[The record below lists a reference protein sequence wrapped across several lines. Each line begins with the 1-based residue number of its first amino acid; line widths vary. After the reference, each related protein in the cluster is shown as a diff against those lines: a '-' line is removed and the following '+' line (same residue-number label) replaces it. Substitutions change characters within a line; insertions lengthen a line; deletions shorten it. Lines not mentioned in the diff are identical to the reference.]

1 MTDELAGK
9 IAIVTGAGKGIGRGV
24 SLALAG
30 LGAHVV
36 ASGRS
41 LEAVQETESLVTA
54 RGGSAS
60 TAICDV
66 GDEQHITDLVDS
78 TMSRYGRI
86 DIVIN
91 NAQGGSGKSGHATGR
106 LLDVSS
112 ESFKTAFDT
121 GPLATFRMMVACQP
135 HLAVNGGV
143 IVNFATGAGIR
154 PDPIGYGCY
163 AAVKEAIRA
172 LTRAAAVEWGE
183 LGIRVHTVIPLANSD
198 ALKSWAAARPEE
210 SRKFYES
217 VPLRRVG
224 DPEQDIGSIVA
235 FLCSPASGYM
245 TGNTILADG
254 GQGYIQ

>member
-1 MTDELAGK
+1 MTEGLAGK

-24 SLALAG
+24 GLALAG
-30 LGAHVV
+30 QGAYVV

-41 LEAVQETESLVTA
+41 LDALEETEMLITQ
-54 RGGSAS
+54 RGGNAA

-66 GDEQHITDLVDS
+66 ADARQIEDLVTS
-78 TMSRYGRI
+78 TVSRYGAV

-91 NAQGGSGKSGHATGR
+91 NAQGGAARGQ
-106 LLDVSS
+106 LLDVPAIDFIS
-112 ESFKTAFDT
+112 AFTT
-121 GPLATFRMMVACQP
+121 GPLATFRMMVSCQP
-135 HLAVNGGV
+135 HLAKRGGV

-172 LTRAAAVEWGE
+172 LTRAAAVEWGQY
-183 LGIRVHTVIPLANSD
+183 GIRVHTVIPLAGSD
-198 ALKSWAAARPEE
+198 ALKRWASSNPEE
-210 SRKFYES
+210 SAKFFDS
-217 VPLRRVG
+217 VPLGRVG
-224 DPEQDIGSIVA
+224 DPELDIGSIVT
-235 FLCSPASGYM
+235 FLCSEASGYM

>member
-1 MTDELAGK
+1 MTESLAGK
-9 IAIVTGAGKGIGRGV
+9 VAIITGAGKGIGRGV

-30 LGAHVV
+30 QGAHVV
-36 ASGRS
+36 ATGRT
-41 LEAVQETESLVTA
+41 LADVEETAALVTK

-60 TAICDV
+60 AALCDV
-66 GDEQHITDLVDS
+66 GNAQHIDDVVAS
-78 TMSRYGRI
+78 TKSEHGRI

-91 NAQGGSGKSGHATGR
+91 NAQGGPGHASGQ
-106 LLDVSS
+106 LLKVAPQD
-112 ESFKTAFDT
+112 FIDAFTT

-135 HLAVNGGV
+135 HLAATSGV

-172 LTRAAAVEWGE
+172 LTRAAAVEWGQF
-183 LGIRVHTVIPLANSD
+183 GVRVHTVIPLANSA
-198 ALKSWAAARPEE
+198 ALEAWAAARPEE
-210 SRKFYES
+210 SAAFYNS

-224 DPEQDIGSIVA
+224 DTEHDIGSIVT

>member
-1 MTDELAGK
+1 MTQALAGK

-30 LGAHVV
+30 DGAVVV

-41 LEAVQETESLVTA
+41 LPALEETEALVTG
-54 RGGSAS
+54 RGGTAS

-66 GDEQHITDLVDS
+66 ENPEQIEELVAS
-78 TMSRYGRI
+78 TVARYGGI

-91 NAQGGSGKSGHATGR
+91 NAQGGKSTGR
-106 LLDVSS
+106 LLDVKT
-112 ESFKTAFDT
+112 EAFITAFAT

-135 HLAVNGGV
+135 YLADRGGV

-154 PDPIGYGCY
+154 SDPIGYGCY
-163 AAVKEAIRA
+163 AAVKEGIRA

-183 LGIRVHTVIPLANSD
+183 HGIRVHTVIPLANSA
-198 ALKSWAAARPEE
+198 ALQAWAAANPEE
-210 SRKFYES
+210 SAAFYNS